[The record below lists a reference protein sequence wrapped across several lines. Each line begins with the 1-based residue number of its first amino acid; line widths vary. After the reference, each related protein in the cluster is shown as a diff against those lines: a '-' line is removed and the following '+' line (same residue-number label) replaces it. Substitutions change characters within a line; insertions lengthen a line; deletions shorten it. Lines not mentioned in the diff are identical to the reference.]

1 MAALSR
7 FENIAMSS
15 TAAYQVLAA
24 ETSCVLEE
32 KRSEFITWL
41 IPVQNRQQAMD
52 ALQNLRQRYPGA
64 NHYCWAYILGNA
76 QQPQSQAFNDDGEP
90 SGTAGKPMLNV
101 LTHRQ
106 AGDTLAVVVRF
117 FGGIRLG
124 AGGLVRA
131 YSGAVSM
138 ATEQADWKII
148 TPAQPLA
155 IQCDYASEDRIRH
168 LLQQTGLSVTDS
180 QYGSDVTLL
189 LAAPLDQL
197 PMLQQQVQTLTAG
210 KGSVKVCEPAGE
222 DRI

>member
-101 LTHRQ
+101 LTHRL

-138 ATEQADWKII
+138 ATEQADWKIV

-168 LLQQTGLSVTDS
+168 LLQQTSLSVTDS
-180 QYGSDVTLL
+180 QYGSDVTLFV
-189 LAAPLDQL
+189 AAPLGQL
-197 PMLQQQVQTLTAG
+197 PVLQQQVQTLTAG

-222 DRI
+222 AGI